1 MLASILALPSA
12 AVSGTAS
19 YFNNRRRGLAY
30 TAGALGGAYVLGQW
44 AVQRVVEG
52 AEKGRK
58 ENGERDDLSRRFSLN
73 LQDSQFTVLA
83 LVPTIASQLQQ
94 ELDVEARSKALS
106 DLARRDKERR
116 ADEARREQEAEA
128 AEAAA
133 QREKERKDAE
143 GARAAEAQ
151 ELNGG
156 EAADE
161 AATDPEEPSVN
172 GYGAESPSPSTAPI
186 ENGASLPNGVDESD
200 ESPALAQHDASPSP
214 SSPPPPSTSLNPSA
228 APFQPRTASPPA
240 DAQPAAAT
248 FAEADGSSSVLG
260 KSWAEIVKTSP
271 PAPEAPV
278 VEQGA
283 PAAVP
288 GAEDVGVEVSGEPEA
303 AAAAQA
309 NGAADGEAEGRSAAA
324 SQEPAAAAVES
335 SAPPEESTSAPEKSK
350 AKLWAEIKLLSFTRL
365 ITSLYVLVLLS
376 LQTHVQ
382 LALLGR
388 ASYVDSLVS
397 SLPPRTPS
405 PRSAVPLPLPDST
418 ASDKPVDAG
427 SDDHD
432 LERALY
438 EAKRLPPTVDERR
451 EEKERERKDLERKYL
466 TFSWWLLHEGWKVV
480 RERVEQAV
488 EAVVGPMSLKA
499 PLVYGELGAM
509 FGEIRRRIEL
519 DAATGKPF
527 DFSSANHPPT
537 SALEIQTLVSGGSYV
552 PSPPSSSSS
561 TSSFPP
567 SSRRSRPDPI
577 TPSLRSLLNETNDAL
592 DSPDGALVRALSLDR
607 LFALVVERLEPA
619 FSAQGAGAGG
629 ASADDRGAR
638 FEDVT
643 EKQARLASLLP
654 LVTRLSSAD
663 GGVLSSGVN
672 SNEFVEALEEV
683 RELREFSAVLYGSWD
698 RDNIDASC
706 VL

>member
-19 YFNNRRRGLAY
+19 YLNNRRRGLAY

-58 ENGERDDLSRRFSLN
+58 ETTERDDLSRRFSLN

-83 LVPTIASQLQQ
+83 LVPTLASQLQQ

-116 ADEARREQEAEA
+116 ADEARRAQEAEA

-133 QREKERKDAE
+133 RQEKQRKEEDE
-143 GARAAEAQ
+143 ARAVEV
-151 ELNGG
+151 EEPNGG
-156 EAADE
+156 KAAD
-161 AATDPEEPSVN
+161 AAAADPEVPSVN
-172 GYGAESPSPSTAPI
+172 GHDGE
-186 ENGASLPNGVDESD
+186 GD
-200 ESPALAQHDASPSP
+200 SPAPVPVEHGTSAPSGADDPHKAHPPAQVDASSSP
-214 SSPPPPSTSLNPSA
+214 SSPPPSSTSLNPSA
-228 APFQPRTASPPA
+228 APFQPRSASPPA
-240 DAQPAAAT
+240 NVAPPSAT
-248 FAEADGSSSVLG
+248 FAEIDPSSSVLG
-260 KSWAEIVKTSP
+260 KSWAEIVKTTP
-271 PAPEAPV
+271 PAPEAPI
-278 VEQGA
+278 VEPDA
-283 PAAVP
+283 PAPASSVE
-288 GAEDVGVEVSGEPEA
+288 GTRVEV
-303 AAAAQA
+303 
-309 NGAADGEAEGRSAAA
+309 NGEA
-324 SQEPAAAAVES
+324 EPAAAAQPNSAPDGEADGSSPSAPSAGS
-335 SAPPEESTSAPEKSK
+335 SAPAPEPASAPTKSK
-350 AKLWAEIKLLSFTRL
+350 AELWNEIKLHSFTRL
-365 ITSLYVLVLLS
+365 VTSLYALVLLS

-405 PRSAVPLPLPDST
+405 PRSAAPLPLPDST
-418 ASDKPVDAG
+418 APEKPVGPD

-480 RERVEQAV
+480 RERVEQAI

-537 SALEIQTLVSGGSYV
+537 WALEIQTLVSGGSYT
-552 PSPPSSSSS
+552 PSPPSTSTSSSS
-561 TSSFPP
+561 SSSFPP
-567 SSRRSRPDPI
+567 SARRSRPDPI

-619 FSAQGAGAGG
+619 FSAPGAAG
-629 ASADDRGAR
+629 ASADERGAR

-643 EKQARLASLLP
+643 EKQARLATLLP

-672 SNEFVEALEEV
+672 SNEFALEEV

>member
-1 MLASILALPSA
+1 MLAHILALPSA
-12 AVSGTAS
+12 AVSGTAN
-19 YFNNRRRGLAY
+19 YLNNRRRGLAY

-44 AVQRVVEG
+44 AVQRVLEG

-94 ELDVEARSKALS
+94 ELDVEARSTALS

-116 ADEARREQEAEA
+116 ADEARRAQEAAAAEAVAQQEKEYREAEA
-128 AEAAA
+128 ARAVEA
-133 QREKERKDAE
+133 R
-143 GARAAEAQ
+143 

-156 EAADE
+156 EAADD
-161 AATDPEEPSVN
+161 AAAGDPEEPSVN
-172 GYGAESPSPSTAPI
+172 GYDADSPTPSPAPADSSAPPAHGI
-186 ENGASLPNGVDESD
+186 DPAPDAPTPAPDATPSL
-200 ESPALAQHDASPSP
+200 
-214 SSPPPPSTSLNPSA
+214 SSPLLPSTSLNPSA
-228 APFQPRTASPPA
+228 APFQPRSTSPPSDLA
-240 DAQPAAAT
+240 STAVT
-248 FAEADGSSSVLG
+248 FGEADGASSVLG

-278 VEQGA
+278 VEPTAAASGA
-283 PAAVP
+283 S
-288 GAEDVGVEVSGEPEA
+288 AEVIGVEIEGVEVDGAHEPA
-303 AAAAQA
+303 APSQA
-309 NGAADGEAEGRSAAA
+309 NGEAVGVDTATAQEAA
-324 SQEPAAAAVES
+324 EPATD
-335 SAPPEESTSAPEKSK
+335 APSAPEKSK
-350 AKLWAEIKLLSFTRL
+350 VELWSEIKLLSFTRL

-397 SLPPRTPS
+397 TLPPRTPS
-405 PRSAVPLPLPDST
+405 PRSAAPLPLPGST
-418 ASDKPVDAG
+418 ALLSDKLLDSP

-438 EAKRLPPTVDERR
+438 EAKRLPPTADERR

-509 FGEIRRRIEL
+509 LGEIRRRIEL

-561 TSSFPP
+561 SSSFPP
-567 SSRRSRPDPI
+567 SSRRTRPDPI

-619 FSAQGAGAGG
+619 FSAPSAAAGAQ
-629 ASADDRGAR
+629 ADERGAR

-672 SNEFVEALEEV
+672 SNDFVEALEEV